1 MEMIDTGDEI
11 ESRVKLVNFEESWKR
26 IKIMI
31 RKRNEF
37 GIELVGFV
45 EFCELI
51 NFGSIK
57 ATFIV
62 RNNKAK

>member
-11 ESRVKLVNFEESWKR
+11 ESRVKLVNFEESW
-26 IKIMI
+26 
-31 RKRNEF
+31 KRNEF

-57 ATFIV
+57 ATYIV
-62 RNNKAK
+62 HDNKAK

>member
-1 MEMIDTGDEI
+1 MQMIDTGDEI
-11 ESRVKLVNFEESWKR
+11 ESRVKLVNFEESW
-26 IKIMI
+26 
-31 RKRNEF
+31 KRNEF

-57 ATFIV
+57 ATYIV
-62 RNNKAK
+62 HDNKAK

>member
-26 IKIMI
+26 NK
-31 RKRNEF
+31 F

-45 EFCELI
+45 LR
-51 NFGSIK
+51 
-57 ATFIV
+57 AD
-62 RNNKAK
+62 

>member
-26 IKIMI
+26 
-31 RKRNEF
+31 NEF

-45 EFCELI
+45 EFCELGKS
-51 NFGSIK
+51 NFYR
-57 ATFIV
+57 T
-62 RNNKAK
+62 R

>member
-1 MEMIDTGDEI
+1 MEMIDKGDEI

-26 IKIMI
+26 
-31 RKRNEF
+31 NEF
-37 GIELVGFV
+37 EIEFVGFV

-62 RNNKAK
+62 HDNKAK